1 MSRVDLLSLTA
12 DDLASLTNRGTVKR
26 AERELESGEVTCQI
40 ETDASGDLRFVWSE
54 GTTCLFP
61 AGKTVREAVCSSGVL
76 GISRHVIRSVLAYQ
90 KWAASSVVAA
100 PVETP
105 LDDVATVAP
114 TTESS
119 VASTTPEEHS
129 APPAAPTSGPQVGA
143 SFDPGAFT
151 DEDLVACFKSADVA
165 KARKRFEQGVLVE
178 LVRGA
183 KPVARFLD
191 EACTVRFL
199 VPGDLRYATADCA
212 LALQNLWIALAVWSF
227 RQLPAEK
234 LAGLVS
240 LVTQEWPVPRE
251 VLRELDQ
258 LLLELMRGGVSGL
271 ASSFVAKMQRM
282 EQSLRSAALV
292 WPAELLVDVIAQCE
306 MYANHDAQFNPQ
318 ELLHLVGELVARVRY
333 IQGGNQRVPQLL
345 VRGSKSD
352 RAIDV
357 SRGRLIGIGLG
368 VNVGKR
374 HVTLSSYVQDASSG
388 YVSAVERAFAN
399 PDPKSTDEPRAIV
412 QLASTPIYRGVS
424 LGSIATSQLLVTSGK
439 RRPSGVLTLPRTAG
453 NVSCNPQNFQWEQ
466 LKPPLAAD
474 SFAQVRARLELLPP
488 SYLRPRSATEN
499 LYVVAIEKA
508 TDAVFDVARQRLSA
522 QLVDRQ
528 GEVAVLV
535 HPFHSRGREGFD
547 ELLGEL
553 QKHGE
558 QAKFVAGYVRQ
569 VGRMLEVRPVCVV
582 LEDGAV
588 RRGVQPWVGR
598 AEGSAFAAEHTA
610 TEQGGARSAV
620 EQFLDELRDS
630 TSELLLSGAMRS
642 GCERFGELAKMGQQ
656 LGFVRLVEPI
666 EALEK
671 SLARRSTDLRWDAT
685 EAARVALQLAML
697 LRISHE

>member
-1 MSRVDLLSLTA
+1 MSRMDLLSLTA

-90 KWAASSVVAA
+90 KCAASSVVAA

-105 LDDVATVAP
+105 PDDVAAVAP
-114 TTESS
+114 TST
-119 VASTTPEEHS
+119 ASTTVSTAASSAASTTSEEHS
-129 APPAAPTSGPQVGA
+129 APPTSPTSGPQVGA

-212 LALQNLWIALAVWSF
+212 PALQNLWIALAVWSF

-258 LLLELMRGGVSGL
+258 LLLELMREGVSGL

-306 MYANHDAQFNPQ
+306 MYA
-318 ELLHLVGELVARVRY
+318 
-333 IQGGNQRVPQLL
+333 I
-345 VRGSKSD
+345 
-352 RAIDV
+352 
-357 SRGRLIGIGLG
+357 
-368 VNVGKR
+368 
-374 HVTLSSYVQDASSG
+374 T
-388 YVSAVERAFAN
+388 
-399 PDPKSTDEPRAIV
+399 
-412 QLASTPIYRGVS
+412 
-424 LGSIATSQLLVTSGK
+424 
-439 RRPSGVLTLPRTAG
+439 
-453 NVSCNPQNFQWEQ
+453 
-466 LKPPLAAD
+466 
-474 SFAQVRARLELLPP
+474 
-488 SYLRPRSATEN
+488 
-499 LYVVAIEKA
+499 
-508 TDAVFDVARQRLSA
+508 
-522 QLVDRQ
+522 
-528 GEVAVLV
+528 
-535 HPFHSRGREGFD
+535 
-547 ELLGEL
+547 
-553 QKHGE
+553 
-558 QAKFVAGYVRQ
+558 
-569 VGRMLEVRPVCVV
+569 
-582 LEDGAV
+582 
-588 RRGVQPWVGR
+588 
-598 AEGSAFAAEHTA
+598 
-610 TEQGGARSAV
+610 
-620 EQFLDELRDS
+620 
-630 TSELLLSGAMRS
+630 MRS
-642 GCERFGELAKMGQQ
+642 LIR
-656 LGFVRLVEPI
+656 
-666 EALEK
+666 K
-671 SLARRSTDLRWDAT
+671 SCCIGWES
-685 EAARVALQLAML
+685 
-697 LRISHE
+697 